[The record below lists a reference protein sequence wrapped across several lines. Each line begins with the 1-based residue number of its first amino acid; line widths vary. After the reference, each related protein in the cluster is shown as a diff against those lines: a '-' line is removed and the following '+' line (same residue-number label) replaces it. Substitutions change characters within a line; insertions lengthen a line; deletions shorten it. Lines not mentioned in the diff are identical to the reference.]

1 MNQAFL
7 TVATDSISMVVK
19 VLSFEIKMFYNL
31 PDLHLLEDTV
41 FLNQQVTMLSTNHI
55 SCVLNGIL
63 SNIKCTTSASYPLK

>member
-1 MNQAFL
+1 MNQVFL

-41 FLNQQVTMLSTNHI
+41 FLNQQETMLSNHI
-55 SCVLNGIL
+55 SCILNGIL
-63 SNIKCTTSASYPLK
+63 STTQCSTSASYPLK